1 MVPIDNDW
9 IKGLL
14 ELGEC
19 LNTSALHHDID
30 ILDIRVEPEFGYIH
44 VKGTKV
50 DDTGT
55 KMREVFHATQWRDL
69 GVTDIKLPHR
79 ETPFLQGQV
88 TNTLHF
94 HFTIGG

>member
-1 MVPIDNDW
+1 MPVPIDETY
-9 IKGLL
+9 IKDLL

-44 VKGTKV
+44 VRGTKV
-50 DDTGT
+50 DASGT

-69 GVTDIKLPHR
+69 GTNIKIAPQEAVGHD
-79 ETPFLQGQV
+79 
-88 TNTLHF
+88 F
-94 HFTIGG
+94 HGG

>member
-69 GVTDIKLPHR
+69 GTDIKIAP
-79 ETPFLQGQV
+79 QG
-88 TNTLHF
+88 TAIPTGASN
-94 HFTIGG
+94 

>member
-1 MVPIDNDW
+1 MPVPIDETY

-44 VKGTKV
+44 VRGTKV
-50 DDTGT
+50 DPSGT
-55 KMREVFHATQWRDL
+55 KMREMFHATQWRDL
-69 GVTDIKLPHR
+69 GTDIKIAPQ
-79 ETPFLQGQV
+79 EAVGQD
-88 TNTLHF
+88 F
-94 HFTIGG
+94 HGG

>member
-1 MVPIDNDW
+1 MPVPIDNDW

-44 VKGTKV
+44 VRGTKV
-50 DDTGT
+50 DPSGT
-55 KMREVFHATQWRDL
+55 KMREMFHATQWRDL
-69 GVTDIKLPHR
+69 GVTDIKISP
-79 ETPFLQGQV
+79 QG
-88 TNTLHF
+88 TAIPTGASN
-94 HFTIGG
+94 

>member
-1 MVPIDNDW
+1 MPVPIDNDW

-44 VKGTKV
+44 VRGTKV

-55 KMREVFHATQWRDL
+55 KMREMFHATQWRDL
-69 GVTDIKLPHR
+69 GTDIKIAP
-79 ETPFLQGQV
+79 QG
-88 TNTLHF
+88 TAIPTGASN
-94 HFTIGG
+94 

>member
-1 MVPIDNDW
+1 MVPIDKEVV
-9 IKGLL
+9 KGLI

-19 LNTSALHHDID
+19 LSTTALQHDID

-69 GVTDIKLPHR
+69 GITDLNIAP
-79 ETPFLQGQV
+79 QG
-88 TNTLHF
+88 TAIPTGASN
-94 HFTIGG
+94 

>member
-1 MVPIDNDW
+1 MVPIDEEFV
-9 IKGLL
+9 KGLVG
-14 ELGEC
+14 LGEC

-69 GVTDIKLPHR
+69 GTDIKIAQQEAVGQDFHR
-79 ETPFLQGQV
+79 GQ
-88 TNTLHF
+88 
-94 HFTIGG
+94 

>member
-1 MVPIDNDW
+1 MPVPIDNDW
-9 IKGLL
+9 IEGLL

-30 ILDIRVEPEFGYIH
+30 ILDIKVEPEFGYIH
-44 VKGTKV
+44 IKGSKV

-69 GVTDIKLPHR
+69 GTDIKIAPREAVGHDFHR
-79 ETPFLQGQV
+79 G
-88 TNTLHF
+88 
-94 HFTIGG
+94 

>member
-1 MVPIDNDW
+1 MVPIDEEFV
-9 IKGLL
+9 KGLVG
-14 ELGEC
+14 LGEC

-50 DDTGT
+50 DASGT

-69 GVTDIKLPHR
+69 GTDIKIAPQEAVGQDFHR
-79 ETPFLQGQV
+79 G
-88 TNTLHF
+88 
-94 HFTIGG
+94 

>member
-1 MVPIDNDW
+1 MPVPIDNDW

-14 ELGEC
+14 EFGEC

-44 VKGTKV
+44 VRGTKV
-50 DDTGT
+50 NDTGT

-69 GVTDIKLPHR
+69 GTDIKIAPQKAVGHD
-79 ETPFLQGQV
+79 
-88 TNTLHF
+88 F
-94 HFTIGG
+94 HGG